1 MTQAISGN
9 MNIFILYS
17 PGQGVIPT
25 GQSFPHPP
33 QLYTGVQ
40 ENILY
45 TVQGLHTHGPHSSLS
60 SYNPLQYILSSF
72 LPQPLLCP
80 MSYLLLLP
88 TLLFG
93 IPSPISLGDP
103 SPISPIIGFG
113 AVQFTFFLSCPCS
126 PGFYSFHFNFVL
138 LSPLVPSLN
147 CLYL

>member
-17 PGQGVIPT
+17 PGQGVIPPDNPSHT
-25 GQSFPHPP
+25 HLSYIQGFKKI
-33 QLYTGVQ
+33 YF
-40 ENILY
+40 

-113 AVQFTFFLSCPCS
+113 AVQFTYFLSCPCS